1 MQKWIKFVRQIK
13 LDTLF
18 VEVKM
23 ESELVNINDY

>member
-1 MQKWIKFVRQIK
+1 MQKWIKFGRQIK